1 MTEPSPAT
9 ATSTAQPGA
18 EKDRIVMLLGEE
30 WSAIAALLAGL
41 DGEQWS
47 RPALPGWDVHD
58 VIAHLIGTERSL
70 SGAAL
75 PQVPQGGDAAP
86 HVRNDIGR
94 VNEAWVVALREL
106 SHADLL
112 AEFRA
117 VTAARRAALGAMTAA
132 DFDAPSW
139 TPVGN
144 ATYGR
149 FMQVRVF
156 DCWMHEQDVRAA
168 VGMPGREAGPVAEQ
182 ALTEVVGA
190 LGYIIGKRGQAPD
203 GSSVLISLSGPIHRD
218 LHVVVQGRARVVDAI
233 DGAPTASLTLSSSL
247 FLRLAGGREDADAAL
262 GRILMG
268 GDVGLARQLATNL
281 AFTI

>member
-1 MTEPSPAT
+1 MDVTRAAASADGR
-9 ATSTAQPGA
+9 AA
-18 EKDRIVMLLGEE
+18 EKDHLVALLAEE
-30 WSAIAALLAGL
+30 WSAIAGLLAGL

-47 RPALPGWDVHD
+47 RTALPGWDIHD
-58 VIAHLIGTERSL
+58 VVAHLVGTERAL
-70 SGAAL
+70 TGAA
-75 PQVPQGGDAAP
+75 VPRVDEGSDPGP
-86 HVRNDIGR
+86 HVRNDMGR
-94 VNEAWVVALREL
+94 VNEAWVAALRKL

-117 VTAARRAALGAMTAA
+117 VTAQRLAALVAMTAD

-139 TPVGN
+139 TPVGD

-156 DCWMHEQDVRAA
+156 DCWMHEQDIREA
-168 VGMPGREAGPVAEQ
+168 VGVPGHDGGAAAQQ
-182 ALTEVVGA
+182 ALSEVVRA
-190 LGYIIGKRGQAPD
+190 LGYIIGKRGRAPD

-218 LHVVVQGRARVVDAI
+218 LHVVVDGRARVVEAI

-247 FLRLAGGREDADAAL
+247 FLRLAGGRADAEAAL
-262 GRILMG
+262 GEIRLG
-268 GDVGLARQLATNL
+268 GDVALARQLAMNL